1 MVVKLGIITYSRLT
15 LLAPI
20 NLCTQSARPQSDE
33 IILEKLKKLKKTFQL
48 FPSPVRVENPVD
60 NFPVNYVRPNHRL
73 VDWVG
78 VLLPL
83 PDGHLTAQEV
93 QALEDIF

>member
-1 MVVKLGIITYSRLT
+1 M
-15 LLAPI
+15 
-20 NLCTQSARPQSDE
+20 
-33 IILEKLKKLKKTFQL
+33 
-48 FPSPVRVENPVD
+48 RVENPVD

-93 QALEDIF
+93 QALEDVF

>member
-1 MVVKLGIITYSRLT
+1 M
-15 LLAPI
+15 
-20 NLCTQSARPQSDE
+20 
-33 IILEKLKKLKKTFQL
+33 
-48 FPSPVRVENPVD
+48 RVENPVD

-73 VDWVG
+73 VDRVG

-93 QALEDIF
+93 QALEDIFRVSHRLPIVVEHMFRRPDLHVVEGGEGGPGTTL

>member
-1 MVVKLGIITYSRLT
+1 M
-15 LLAPI
+15 
-20 NLCTQSARPQSDE
+20 
-33 IILEKLKKLKKTFQL
+33 
-48 FPSPVRVENPVD
+48 RVENPVD

-73 VDWVG
+73 VDRVG

-93 QALEDIF
+93 QALEDVF

>member
-1 MVVKLGIITYSRLT
+1 M
-15 LLAPI
+15 
-20 NLCTQSARPQSDE
+20 
-33 IILEKLKKLKKTFQL
+33 
-48 FPSPVRVENPVD
+48 RVENPVD
-60 NFPVNYVRPNHRL
+60 NFPVNYVRPNHCL

-93 QALEDIF
+93 QALEDVFGLPHRLPIVVEHMLRRPDLHVVEGGEEGPGTTLQDIKLSFISMVS